1 MVSDSFRK
9 GLSGERRG
17 QGSAFYMNVG
27 QFGQWTIWP
36 GQFGLGQFGLG
47 QFGHQKIL
55 DRTTGPDE
63 YNVMGF
69 DFLMT
74 FWGEID

>member
-1 MVSDSFRK
+1 MRVR
-9 GLSGERRG
+9 LETRRLRV
-17 QGSAFYMNVG
+17 QHPTHPNVG

-74 FWGEID
+74 FWGETD

>member
-1 MVSDSFRK
+1 MHFF
-9 GLSGERRG
+9 
-17 QGSAFYMNVG
+17 ANVG

>member
-1 MVSDSFRK
+1 MEQIDQRHIFWCWSLV
-9 GLSGERRG
+9 L
-17 QGSAFYMNVG
+17 NVG

-74 FWGEID
+74 FGGEID

>member
-1 MVSDSFRK
+1 MFIIILQMTCWVK
-9 GLSGERRG
+9 NW
-17 QGSAFYMNVG
+17 NVG

-47 QFGHQKIL
+47 QFGRQKIL

>member
-1 MVSDSFRK
+1 
-9 GLSGERRG
+9 
-17 QGSAFYMNVG
+17 MNVG